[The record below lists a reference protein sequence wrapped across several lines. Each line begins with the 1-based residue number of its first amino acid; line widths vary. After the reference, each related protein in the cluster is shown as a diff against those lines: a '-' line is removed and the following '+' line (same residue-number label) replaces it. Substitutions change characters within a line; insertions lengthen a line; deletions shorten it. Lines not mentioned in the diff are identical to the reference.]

1 MKSRASGPRLAEF
14 LDALQARGRYTF
26 ERSEA
31 LAELRS
37 SSEALEV
44 AARRLASKGRLVV
57 PRRGFYVIVPVEYRA
72 AGAPP
77 VDWFI
82 DDLMRFEGRP
92 YYVALLSAAALHG
105 AAHHQPQEFQVITD
119 APLRPTTAGRGRLR
133 FFTKLALAGTPV
145 LEVRTQTGPMRV
157 STPEATALDLVRY
170 ARWCGQL
177 GNVATVLADLA
188 EKLGPDRLVSAC
200 RISAELANA
209 QRLGWLL
216 DKGGQARV
224 ARPLADWVAAR
235 HPRVVKLDSATAQG
249 DGQAD
254 PRWRVVANAVV
265 EVDR

>member
-1 MKSRASGPRLAEF
+1 MIRRASGPRLSDF

-37 SSEALEV
+37 SPEALEV
-44 AARRLASKGRLVV
+44 AARRLASKGRLVL
-57 PRRGFYVIVPVEYRA
+57 PRRGFYVIVPVEYRVS
-72 AGAPP
+72 GAPP

-119 APLRPTTAGRGRLR
+119 APLRPTAAGRGRLR
-133 FFTKLALAGTPV
+133 FFTKLALAGTPA
-145 LEVRTQTGPMRV
+145 LEVRTQTGTMRV

-188 EKLGPDRLVSAC
+188 EKLDRDRLVSAC
-200 RISAELANA
+200 RTNAELANA

-216 DKGGQARV
+216 DKVGQARV

-235 HPRVVKLDSATAQG
+235 HPRVVKLDSAAAQG
-249 DGQAD
+249 EGQAD
-254 PRWRVVANAVV
+254 PRWRVVANAEV